1 MGVGTSLS
9 LSSTLSGDAVAFLWD
24 ACSTKTGLTV
34 EMINTIFT
42 ILLLTIVVK
51 FDITKLGIG
60 TLICP
65 IIQNFGI
72 WTTNLMLSTISITSG
87 IMDIAIG
94 LIGISILSIG
104 CGIFAYV
111 NLGISAYLGTGKII
125 SEKLN
130 INYGLVIMITDGLCF
145 IFATILSQSIAIGPL
160 IATCISGPL
169 IDLTMRSMPVLS
181 KYRKGKNYENN
192 ISM

>member
-24 ACSTKTGLTV
+24 ACSMKTGLTV
-34 EMINTIFT
+34 EMVNTIFT
-42 ILLLTIVVK
+42 ILLLTIVIK

-72 WTTNLMLSTISITSG
+72 WTTNLLLSNILISSVFV
-87 IMDIAIG
+87 DVLIG

-111 NLGISAYLGTGKII
+111 ELGISAYLGTGKII
-125 SEKLN
+125 SEKMN
-130 INYGLVIMITDGLCF
+130 INYGLIIMITDGLCF
-145 IFATILSQSIAIGPL
+145 IFATIISQSIAIGPL
-160 IATCISGPL
+160 IATCVSGPL
-169 IDLTMRSMPVLS
+169 IDLTMRSMPILD

-192 ISM
+192 ISV